1 MADVMTVKVAYGP
14 LFGPAIEYTVTV
26 PRHANV
32 AMVLKRSGLFE
43 KYPELV
49 WPPESVGIYARRVTL
64 DASVKAQDRIEVYR
78 PLKVDPKKARLLRL
92 KKS

>member
-1 MADVMTVKVAYGP
+1 MVDEIIVKVAYGP
-14 LFGPAIEYTVTV
+14 QSGSAIEYAVTV

-43 KYPELV
+43 NYPELV
-49 WPPESVGIYARRVTL
+49 WPPESVGIYGRRVAL

-78 PLKVDPKKARLLRL
+78 PLKIDPKQARLLRL
-92 KKS
+92 KKR